1 MAYPYSTRETLAD
14 AGVHLISLAAAIGAG
29 VLLILY
35 VSQTHGVPQIAATS
49 IYATF
54 LIFSLL
60 ASTAYHLLPW
70 DCSRPVFHRI
80 DHAAIY
86 LKIAGTY
93 TPLVVLIG
101 SAFAYAVL
109 AGVWLV
115 ALFGA
120 LAKLSFWATDARGS
134 LALYLAMGWASVLL
148 IWPMWQALP
157 ASAVALIA
165 AGGLLYT
172 VGTAFFARDGLR
184 FQNAIWHSFVLA
196 ASACFFGAVSLGVS
210 A

>member
-1 MAYPYSTRETLAD
+1 MAYPYSTPETLAD
-14 AGVHLISLAAAIGAG
+14 AGVHLISLVAATGAG

-35 VSQTHGVPQIAATS
+35 VSQTHGAPQIAATS

-70 DCSRPVFHRI
+70 DRSRPIFHRI

-172 VGTAFFARDGLR
+172 MGTVFFARDSLR